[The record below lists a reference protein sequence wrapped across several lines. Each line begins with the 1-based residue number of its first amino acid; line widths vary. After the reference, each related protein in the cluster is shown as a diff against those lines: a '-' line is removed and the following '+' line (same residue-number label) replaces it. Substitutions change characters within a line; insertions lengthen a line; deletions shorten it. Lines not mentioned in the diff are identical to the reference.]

1 MSLPY
6 ILTAQVARPKRKNV
20 WRIEHAA
27 THLSITILLPDTD
40 PPGVKWVLPS
50 GQQIDGNALDADV
63 PAGETL
69 CICDDFSRCGI
80 DMTGCDP
87 YALCVNVGEMP
98 VTRPRLV
105 SMRGRRGM
113 YRDVVFNSPATVLTP
128 DGEAFRGM
136 GAGKYKI
143 VGSADCP
150 VQMVMTV
157 EDINRRK
164 AASGSGRATHT
175 HLEIGYAPFFTGD
188 LANLNID
195 TQHFYREP
203 NADFTSYVQFNA
215 SSGHMRF
222 VMQHTIIHHTGVHGH
237 CDLSSVSPGHF
248 GFYGNPNMTPDDYD
262 QTVIAYAANMQTLSD
277 ASALTTLTIDPEDSI
292 LEISKRRTSA
302 SDAAVEQLRTLGCTV
317 VEIEDE

>member
-6 ILTAQVARPKRKNV
+6 ILTAQLSKPKRKNV
-20 WRIEHAA
+20 WRIEHDA

-40 PPGVKWVLPS
+40 PPGVKWVLPN
-50 GQQIDGNALDADV
+50 GQQIDGNVLDADV

-113 YRDVVFNSPATVLTP
+113 YRDVVFNSPATVLHP
-128 DGEAFRGM
+128 DGSSLAGC
-136 GAGKYKI
+136 GASKI
-143 VGSADCP
+143 KMTGSADCP
-150 VQMVMTV
+150 VHLVMTV
-157 EDINRRK
+157 EDINRKK
-164 AASGSGRATHT
+164 AGSASGRATHT

-188 LANLNID
+188 LANLNIK
-195 TQHFYREP
+195 TQHFYRVP
-203 NADFTSYVQFNA
+203 NADFTSYLQDKPET
-215 SSGHMRF
+215 GHMRY

-262 QTVIAYAANMQTLSD
+262 QTVITLEARMQTLSD
-277 ASALTTLTIDPEDSI
+277 ESALTTFTIDPEDFI
-292 LEISKRRTSA
+292 LEISNRRTSA
-302 SDAAVEQLRTLGCTV
+302 SDVAVEQLRTLGCSV